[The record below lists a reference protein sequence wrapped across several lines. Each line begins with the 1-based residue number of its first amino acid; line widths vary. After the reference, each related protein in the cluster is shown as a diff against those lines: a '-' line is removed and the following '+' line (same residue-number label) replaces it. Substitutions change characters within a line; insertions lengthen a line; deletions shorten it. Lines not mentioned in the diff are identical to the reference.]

1 MRAFFKLASV
11 AAVVLTGALLAP
23 QSAPAEHI
31 ACGAFV
37 NINVVTVPGNQT
49 TDAAAYSQIASTQAD
64 INGSTC
70 VLVQFSAQFSTKT
83 PKNVRLRVTL
93 DGQPSG
99 FPNFANVTTSGNG
112 YDERAL
118 TFLITGAGGTSDIGI
133 QFSSPDLT
141 PVTVRNGVLRVA
153 YAAAF

>member
-1 MRAFFKLASV
+1 MHPLAKLASTV
-11 AAVVLTGALLAP
+11 AVILTAMSAP
-23 QSAPAEHI
+23 QTTSAEHI

-37 NINVVTVPGNQT
+37 NINVVTVPGNHT
-49 TDAAAYSQIASTQAD
+49 SNTRAYTPLATTQAD

-70 VLVQFSAQFSTKT
+70 VLVQFSAQFRTKT

-93 DGQPSG
+93 DGQATG
-99 FPNFANVTTSGNG
+99 FPNFTNVTTSGNG

-118 TFLITGAGGTSDIGI
+118 TFIITGASGISDIGI
-133 QFSSPDLT
+133 QFSSPDRT
-141 PVTVRNGVLRVA
+141 PVIVRNGVLRVA